1 MQPFQSTP
9 SVGRATR
16 TILDLSAHASAFQST
31 PSVGRA
37 TEARYLIQAYISFQS
52 TPSVGRATLS
62 LWGEAAHFLYFN
74 PRPPWGGRQKNSG
87 LSRQAGFHF
96 NPRPPW
102 GGRPLRQLGKL
113 CRLRISIHALRG
125 EGDPRRHFDRHAAV
139 DGISIHA
146 LRGEGDDNNIVLH
159 GVITISIHA
168 LRGEG
173 DNQKHALTMM
183 FDEFQS
189 TPSVGRA
196 TKFGGHRQGKH
207 GISIHALRGEGDEKA
222 YTLTAGYGDF
232 NPRPP
237 WGGRR
242 IAKRTK
248 YLNK

>member
-1 MQPFQSTP
+1 M
-9 SVGRATR
+9 GRATR

-37 TEARYLIQAYISFQS
+37 TAPS
-52 TPSVGRATLS
+52 TRQVVPSS
-62 LWGEAAHFLYFN
+62 YFN
-74 PRPPWGGRQKNSG
+74 PRPPWGGRRIPTILNIG
-87 LSRQAGFHF
+87 LRTISIHA
-96 NPRPPW
+96 
-102 GGRPLRQLGKL
+102 LRGEGD
-113 CRLRISIHALRG
+113 RTGVLRSLSSPFISIHALRG

>member
-9 SVGRATR
+9 SVGRAT
-16 TILDLSAHASAFQST
+16 APST
-31 PSVGRA
+31 RQVVPS
-37 TEARYLIQAYISFQS
+37 S
-52 TPSVGRATLS
+52 
-62 LWGEAAHFLYFN
+62 YFN
-74 PRPPWGGRQKNSG
+74 PRPPWGGRRIPTILNIG
-87 LSRQAGFHF
+87 LRT
-96 NPRPPW
+96 
-102 GGRPLRQLGKL
+102 
-113 CRLRISIHALRG
+113 ISIHALRG

-237 WGGRR
+237 WGGRPVDVEDGAGHSAISIHALR
-242 IAKRTK
+242 GEGDATLAPRKQQQNRNFNPRPPWGGRLLCGSAFDLLFVFQSTPSVGRATCTVFSI
-248 YLNK
+248 